1 MLNKE
6 DAIVIR
12 DRAVTAIR
20 ELMTLLYF
28 AEQKASD
35 EESYQIK
42 RGVGIAVGRIQVD
55 ILDAV
60 INKAYPEF
68 DDLVGTDSETKH

>member
-1 MLNKE
+1 
-6 DAIVIR
+6 
-12 DRAVTAIR
+12 
-20 ELMTLLYF
+20 MTLLYF

-60 INKAYPEF
+60 INKAYPEL
-68 DDLVGTDSETKH
+68 DDLAGASGETKY